1 MKPKSKVRSAGA
13 TVDASFMYGQRDL
26 FTSGLV
32 AEIGPSAYAIW
43 QAVKWHADYSTGKS
57 FPSVRRLADM
67 VGINRETA
75 SKCLHVLEDAK
86 LLRWTARGRGRS
98 YIARERL
105 DVRIGSAVVC
115 TVLLDYVPSQIRDNA
130 AAIAEAV
137 QGKNPAEAMA
147 ELGELEVEIVPGPN
161 FRWDPESG
169 SLKGKLPASALPREE
184 PRGEIP
190 AHVRDQLKRLL
201 KKDA

>member
-1 MKPKSKVRSAGA
+1 MKPKTKARSAGA

-75 SKCLHVLEDAK
+75 SKCLHVLEGAK

-137 QGKNPAEAMA
+137 QGKGPAEAMA
-147 ELGELEVEIVPGPN
+147 GLGELEVEIVPGPG
-161 FRWDPESG
+161 FVWDPESG
-169 SLKGKLPASALPREE
+169 SLKGKLPAGALPREQ
-184 PRGEIP
+184 RGEIP
-190 AHVRDQLKRLL
+190 EHIRDELKRLL

>member
-1 MKPKSKVRSAGA
+1 MQPKKTRRSAGA

-75 SKCLHVLEDAK
+75 AKCLHVLEDAK
-86 LLRWTARGRGRS
+86 LLRWTPRGRGRS

-115 TVLLDYVPSQIRDNA
+115 TVLLDYVPSRIKDHA

-137 QGKNPAEAMA
+137 EGKDAAGAFA
-147 ELGELEVEIVPGPN
+147 ELGELEVEIVPGPG

-169 SLKGKLPASALPREE
+169 TLKGKLPASALPREQ
-184 PRGEIP
+184 PREVP
-190 AHVRDQLKRLL
+190 QQVLAQLKQLL
-201 KKDA
+201 KK